1 MLAAYRRVCVLRR
14 QNRHAEADTLHQE
27 LIQPTLA
34 ALRLNGDA
42 DDTQIQVA
50 FEQEERRVEDAALM
64 AELLLPFLT
73 SATSVASL
81 APLKPL
87 GGNSTATAKI
97 KPPAD
102 NVAAFIDDMLAQ
114 STSGTRH

>member
-1 MLAAYRRVCVLRR
+1 MLAAYRRVCVLRH
-14 QNRHAEADTLHQE
+14 QNRHMEADALHQE
-27 LIQPTLA
+27 LIEPALT
-34 ALRLNGDA
+34 ALRLNEET
-42 DDTQIQVA
+42 DDTQIQLA

-73 SATSVASL
+73 GAASAASS
-81 APLKPL
+81 APIKPV
-87 GGNSTATAKI
+87 GGNATVPAKP

-114 STSGTRH
+114 STSGTRR